1 MSAAV
6 VEPVGQKANWSIIR
20 ADNWMSDFGYACSLP
35 LTGYNSRVE
44 REVEKLCQRKR
55 KKRSSNL

>member
-1 MSAAV
+1 
-6 VEPVGQKANWSIIR
+6 
-20 ADNWMSDFGYACSLP
+20 MSDFGSGYYARSLP
-35 LTGYNSRVE
+35 LTEYNSRVE